1 MKIRTFKIVCFGAVV
16 EIIDARAVTEIIDAR
31 AVTEIIDAR
40 AVTVLDYK
48 NPICFQ
54 INWLG
59 SVLQR
64 SFDLVIPF

>member
-1 MKIRTFKIVCFGAVV
+1 MKIRTFKIVCFGAVG
-16 EIIDARAVTEIIDAR
+16 EIIDAR

>member
-31 AVTEIIDAR
+31 AVT
-40 AVTVLDYK
+40 VLDYK

-54 INWLG
+54 INWLD

>member
-1 MKIRTFKIVCFGAVV
+1 MKMRTFKIVCFG
-16 EIIDARAVTEIIDAR
+16 AVTEIIDAR

-59 SVLQR
+59 SVLLR

>member
-1 MKIRTFKIVCFGAVV
+1 MKIRTFKIVCFG
-16 EIIDARAVTEIIDAR
+16 

-54 INWLG
+54 INWLD

>member
-16 EIIDARAVTEIIDAR
+16 EIIDART
-31 AVTEIIDAR
+31 VTEIIDAR

>member
-16 EIIDARAVTEIIDAR
+16 EIIDAR